1 MRALRHRNYLLFF
14 FGQGVSLIG
23 TWMQTL
29 ALPWLVFLKTGN
41 PLDLGTV
48 AFAGQ
53 ILTFVMAP
61 VAGALADRW
70 NRHRL
75 VILAQVLATMQAAI
89 LAALTFT
96 GVIEF
101 WHIILLSLF
110 GGFIRG
116 FEIPVRQSFVV
127 QMVEDKADLPNA
139 IALNSFL
146 VNGSRIIGPAVAGVI
161 IAAFQH
167 LAGEEPAAGPNLLE
181 QPPADAAAA
190 GDVIASVFGMGMC
203 FLLNA
208 VSYLAVIAALL
219 AMKVPPLQRERQPRH
234 VLVELREGLRYAAGS
249 PPIRTMLILLTVI
262 GLVGAPYTTLLPVFA
277 KNILHGDAKTYGF
290 LMAATGAG
298 AVIGALFLASR
309 RSVVGI
315 VRVVAIASG
324 IFGAGLVAFS
334 LSTNFYLSAGLLV
347 WAGCGMMMEIA
358 GTNTFLQTIVDED
371 KRGRVMSLY
380 TMAFMGMGPFGALIA
395 GGAARA
401 IGADWTVF
409 IGGWACI
416 AAAIVFATRLRRLR
430 PFVRPIYVRL
440 GLLPDPTAPDGTPPI
455 APQDTDTV

>member
-1 MRALRHRNYLLFF
+1 
-14 FGQGVSLIG
+14 
-23 TWMQTL
+23 
-29 ALPWLVFLKTGN
+29 
-41 PLDLGTV
+41 
-48 AFAGQ
+48 
-53 ILTFVMAP
+53 MA
-61 VAGALADRW
+61 
-70 NRHRL
+70 
-75 VILAQVLATMQAAI
+75 
-89 LAALTFT
+89 
-96 GVIEF
+96 E
-101 WHIILLSLF
+101 
-110 GGFIRG
+110 
-116 FEIPVRQSFVV
+116 
-127 QMVEDKADLPNA
+127 
-139 IALNSFL
+139 
-146 VNGSRIIGPAVAGVI
+146 IGP
-161 IAAFQH
+161 
-167 LAGEEPAAGPNLLE
+167 
-181 QPPADAAAA
+181 
-190 GDVIASVFGMGMC
+190 SVFGVGMC

-234 VLVELREGLRYAAGS
+234 VLVELKEGLHYAAGS
-249 PPIRTMLILLTVI
+249 PPIRTMLVLLTVI

-277 KNILHGDAKTYGF
+277 KDILHGNASTYGF

-334 LSTNFYLSAGLLV
+334 LSTNFYLSVVLLV

-380 TMAFMGMGPFGALIA
+380 TMAFMGMGPFGALMA
-395 GGAARA
+395 SGAAHA

-409 IGGWACI
+409 LGGWACI
-416 AAAIVFATRLRRLR
+416 AAAIVFATRLPRLR

-440 GLLPDPTAPDGTPPI
+440 GLLPDPTAPNGTPPV
-455 APQDTDTV
+455 APPDADTV